1 MKRSIPIPKD
11 SAGWFRARAR
21 YPAIFNFTADGN
33 LQVPEIR
40 DTPSS
45 VIEIPPYR
53 RATIDELAELTETRG
68 GQISAI
74 EEEFDATMD
83 EFIGSLEAF
92 RETGIGSDV
101 IRLQRKLA
109 TLDNQKSVLRSPLR
123 WIQEIPDP
131 VKRTIFP
138 DLHYEVRHLGH
149 EVYKLSTRKFTFEEL
164 VREGVEEFE
173 GAEAEDEAGEGDG
186 EGEGEKEES
195 FVLFYGPEDDTTGFL
210 SPEFPV
216 EFVFNSVRYTSAVQA
231 YEVERTVGLGR
242 KDVKTLL
249 LKTRS
254 IKTIRTIAAGIKGL
268 PPNPQQ
274 LWTDIYAAIMAQHEE
289 LAKQLLATGSDRLVY
304 CSPLDTDAGIGL
316 PIEDPSVLDKTAWK
330 GTNWLGA
337 AIEAVRTQ
345 LKLTASDEA
354 AVAAAGDMSGGG
366 SGGATGGG
374 FTESAK
380 TKEDEQKERAAVVQ
394 GYYRHRK
401 AGGGAG
407 ARH

>member
-21 YPAIFNFTADGN
+21 YPAMFNFTADGN

-40 DTPSS
+40 DTPAS
-45 VIEIPPYR
+45 VIEIPSYR
-53 RATIDELAELTETRG
+53 RATLDELAEITETRV

-74 EEEFDATMD
+74 EEEFDSTMD
-83 EFIGSLEAF
+83 EYLAALEAF

-123 WIQEIPDP
+123 WVTVIADP

-138 DLHYEVRHLGH
+138 DLHYEVQHLGH
-149 EVYKLSTRKFTFEEL
+149 EVYKMNTLKFTFEEL
-164 VREGVEEFE
+164 VREGVEESGE
-173 GAEAEDEAGEGDG
+173 EEAVEAGDENG
-186 EGEGEKEES
+186 EEKEES
-195 FVLFYGPEDDTTGFL
+195 FVLFYGTEDDTTGFL

-216 EFVFNSVRYTSAVQA
+216 EFVYNSVRYTSALQA
-231 YEVERTVGLGR
+231 YEVERIVGLGR
-242 KDVKTLL
+242 KDVKPLL

-254 IKTIRTIAAGIKGL
+254 IKTIRTIATGIKGL

-274 LWTDIYAAIMAQHEE
+274 LWTDIYSAIMAQHEA
-289 LAKQLLATGSDRLVY
+289 LADQLIQTRSDRLVY
-304 CSPLDTDAGIGL
+304 CNPLDTAAGIGL
-316 PIEDPSVLDKTAWK
+316 PIEDPSVLDSTAWK

-345 LKLTASDEA
+345 LKLAASD
-354 AVAAAGDMSGGG
+354 AAASSGESNMSGGG
-366 SGGATGGG
+366 VGAGGATGGG
-374 FTESAK
+374 FVESAK

-401 AGGGAG
+401 AGGGG
-407 ARH
+407 GGH